1 MQSMKKLLLS
11 LMLSAA
17 AMQLHAEGY
26 QINSLSSKQQGMAHT
41 GTAMKLGSESVYFN
55 PAALSFQRSAFDL
68 SLGTTLIMPKAEY
81 RSSYYDYDDP
91 ASVVAKAERN
101 VSTPLFAYAGWRAT
115 ENLGVG
121 IGFYTPY
128 GSSLDWGD
136 SWAGAHLIQDI
147 NLAAYTVQPTLSYK
161 ICDRVSFGAG
171 LMITWGKFD
180 LSRSFFPVGASTNGA
195 IAALLQSAG
204 MGQYADAVMAVGD
217 EPLVSARLGGK
228 SQVAVGVNL
237 GFMWNITDKWTFG
250 VTYRSKQM
258 MKVKSGDAELRYAN
272 DVVKQILAAT
282 GRIPKMDEGTFR
294 TELPLPWNVTFG
306 LSFRPTERWE
316 LGVDIQWVG
325 WSSYKDLN
333 VSFNETDLGIADIYS
348 VKNYSNTIIT
358 RFGAQYALRDW
369 ATLRAGIY
377 VDESPVRSD
386 YFNPETPSMTK
397 LTYTCG
403 VSLRPTRCLS
413 IDLAYNYVSSADPER
428 TGSVPFLNNLTGKQE
443 YFSGNYKV
451 SANVLSIG
459 VALSF

>member
-1 MQSMKKLLLS
+1 
-11 LMLSAA
+11 
-17 AMQLHAEGY
+17 
-26 QINSLSSKQQGMAHT
+26 
-41 GTAMKLGSESVYFN
+41 
-55 PAALSFQRSAFDL
+55 
-68 SLGTTLIMPKAEY
+68 
-81 RSSYYDYDDP
+81 
-91 ASVVAKAERN
+91 
-101 VSTPLFAYAGWRAT
+101 
-115 ENLGVG
+115 
-121 IGFYTPY
+121 
-128 GSSLDWGD
+128 
-136 SWAGAHLIQDI
+136 
-147 NLAAYTVQPTLSYK
+147 
-161 ICDRVSFGAG
+161 
-171 LMITWGKFD
+171 
-180 LSRSFFPVGASTNGA
+180 
-195 IAALLQSAG
+195 
-204 MGQYADAVMAVGD
+204 
-217 EPLVSARLGGK
+217 
-228 SQVAVGVNL
+228 
-237 GFMWNITDKWTFG
+237 
-250 VTYRSKQM
+250 
-258 MKVKSGDAELRYAN
+258 
-272 DVVKQILAAT
+272 
-282 GRIPKMDEGTFR
+282 MDEGSFR

-325 WSSYKDLN
+325 WSSYKDLT

-451 SANVLSIG
+451 SANVVSIG